1 MAVPVVVVE
10 AEAEAEAEDIYW
22 MDMTQEAADDLAEIY
37 TRLAVVLSN
46 ADATRATLAEADE
59 LLQEDIDATEIL
71 VAHALTIVPASYD
84 PYYEATLGGAAKLVA
99 SVFSEAP
106 LLPGAVGAARDLV
119 ATVYAIPPS
128 VTGTLMEARGELSV
142 LIDEHFSAGLR
153 FAYCTPDLGIQ
164 EGDETWLAWSA
175 HKDNAY
181 DKAMKTETSLMT
193 ATWEAIMAV
202 RLPGGERMR
211 EAWKMKQSLHI
222 AIEEVDAALV
232 CIRQTRNAVKAEEQI
247 VRNAID
253 DAVEAAPPP

>member
-1 MAVPVVVVE
+1 MAVPLVVE
-10 AEAEAEAEDIYW
+10 TAAEEEEEIDW
-22 MDMTQEAADDLAEIY
+22 MIMTQQAADDLAEIY

-71 VAHALTIVPASYD
+71 VAHALTIVPARYD
-84 PYYEATLGGAAKLVA
+84 PYYEATLCGAAELVA
-99 SVFSEAP
+99 NVFSMAP

-119 ATVYAIPPS
+119 ATVYATPPS
-128 VTGTLMEARGELSV
+128 VTGTLMEAKGELSV
-142 LIDEHFSAGLR
+142 LIDEHYTAGLR
-153 FAYCTPDLGIQ
+153 FAYYTPDLGIQ
-164 EGDETWLAWSA
+164 EGDETWLAWND
-175 HKDNAY
+175 HKYNAY
-181 DKAMKTETSLMT
+181 DQAMKTETSLMS

-202 RLPGGERMR
+202 RLCSSEERMR

-253 DAVEAAPPP
+253 DAMEAAPFP